1 MDSWAYR
8 DSGLGHPLRHG
19 CSNQRAEL
27 DVLLA
32 KPSLPRDSSL
42 GPVTNEALSRAAQD
56 PASLNE
62 AQAQAARVPSFAA
75 PKRLRDRLSIA
86 PSGIS
91 LKQVLLRGSKF
102 WKNVMREAVQGEA
115 AEQETGP
122 KPEPKPPNPEPGVL
136 NYPAMGAS
144 SLLSRREKPMV

>member
-1 MDSWAYR
+1 M
-8 DSGLGHPLRHG
+8 
-19 CSNQRAEL
+19 
-27 DVLLA
+27 LLA

-102 WKNVMREAVQGEA
+102 WKPSSGLFVFLRKTPKNVMREAVQGEA